1 MKRFASV
8 ALTTFVASGAFSL
21 QVNAADEQQ
30 LAQCQSQ
37 VMEYYGGVGDVRYV
51 NQRRFRDGTQMKFA
65 VAVEDSSTGYKATR
79 LATCWLGSQDMQT
92 APGTRAEIA
101 VADIYD
107 SVTDSIV
114 VSPADLAID
123 R

>member
-1 MKRFASV
+1 MKRFASL

-21 QVNAADEQQ
+21 QVSAADEQQ

-37 VMEYYGGVGDVRYV
+37 VMEYYGGVEDVRYV
-51 NQRRFRDGTQMKFA
+51 NQRRFRDGTQIKFA

-79 LATCWLGSQDMQT
+79 LATCWLGSENMQAAT
-92 APGTRAEIA
+92 DTGAEIA

-114 VSPADLAID
+114 VPLQP
-123 R
+123 